1 MKRKLVALFSAVAV
15 LMSFLMPGSALAAAY
30 GTPFVTSI
38 TYQNLSASTANI
50 TFNFQ
55 AENSSTAT
63 PVNTTLAGKASG
75 SLFLGSVGS
84 LSSGFKGSAV
94 MSSDQPIVATLVQVP
109 NSATVKNRPLS
120 N

>member
-1 MKRKLVALFSAVAV
+1 MKYKLAAIFTALAIVCSFV
-15 LMSFLMPGSALAAAY
+15 LPGPAFAAAY

-38 TYQNLSASTANI
+38 TYQNHSSSTANN

-75 SLFLGSVGS
+75 SLFLGSVAS
-84 LSSGFKGSAV
+84 LSSGFKGSSV
-94 MSSDQPIVATLVQVP
+94 MSSDQPIVAT
-109 NSATVKNRPLS
+109 
-120 N
+120 